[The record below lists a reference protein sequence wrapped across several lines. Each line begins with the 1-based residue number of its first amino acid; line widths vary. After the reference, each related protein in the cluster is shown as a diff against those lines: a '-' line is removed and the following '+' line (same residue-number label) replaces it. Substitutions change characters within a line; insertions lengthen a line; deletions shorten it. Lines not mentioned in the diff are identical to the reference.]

1 MFQVY
6 QTKDVLSGI
15 LMPKDAI
22 NAHLDG
28 FLTLKCNVL
37 LYLIN
42 AILMTQLVSAQ
53 AAIKDTIL

>member
-6 QTKDVLSGI
+6 QIKDVLSGI
-15 LMPKDAI
+15 LMPKDAS

-28 FLTLKCNVL
+28 FLTLNCNVFL
-37 LYLIN
+37 CLIN
-42 AILMTQLVSAQ
+42 ARLMTQLVSAQ